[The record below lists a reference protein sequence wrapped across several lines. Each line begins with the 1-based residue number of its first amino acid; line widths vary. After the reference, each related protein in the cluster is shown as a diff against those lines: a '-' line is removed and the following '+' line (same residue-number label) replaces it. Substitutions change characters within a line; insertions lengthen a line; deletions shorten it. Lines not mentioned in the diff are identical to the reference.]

1 MEYEA
6 IKKWV
11 KGFGLIFII
20 SSIIE
25 LINTVLILNTQVK
38 FEGKT
43 YTIQELFFNSG
54 RVPPT
59 TPIIFIFL
67 VCTVCCFLIFGFL
80 LIKIVSKDIDYNLMA
95 KYLLVL
101 GVLTLLFSYIKM
113 GYITYL
119 EQGRVNLNG
128 EAISFRYFVWKY
140 NTSIIGPYSLLI
152 GWTFYTATV
161 CAYLIIGLVLSG
173 GGLSWI
179 LELSKQ
185 QPKEGLKT

>member
-11 KGFGLIFII
+11 TGFGIIFIV

-25 LINTVLILNTQVK
+25 LINTFLLLNTQVSFK
-38 FEGKT
+38 GKT
-43 YTIQELFFNSG
+43 YTMQELFFSSG
-54 RVPPT
+54 RMPPT
-59 TPIIFIFL
+59 TPYIFVFL
-67 VCTVCCFLIFGFL
+67 VCSICCFLIFGFL
-80 LIKIVSKDIDYNLMA
+80 LIKIVSKDIDYRLMA

-101 GVLTLLFSYIKM
+101 GVLTLLFSYIKL
-113 GYITYL
+113 GYITYI
-119 EQGRVNLNG
+119 ERGKVNLNG
-128 EAISFRYFVWKY
+128 EAITFGYFVWKY

-152 GWTFYTATV
+152 VWTFYTGVV

-179 LELSKQ
+179 LELAKQ
-185 QPKEGLKT
+185 EAK

>member
-43 YTIQELFFNSG
+43 YTIQELFFSSG

-101 GVLTLLFSYIKM
+101 GVLTLLFSYIKL

-128 EAISFRYFVWKY
+128 EAVSFKYFVWKY

-152 GWTFYTATV
+152 SWTFYTATT

-185 QPKEGLKT
+185 QPKEG